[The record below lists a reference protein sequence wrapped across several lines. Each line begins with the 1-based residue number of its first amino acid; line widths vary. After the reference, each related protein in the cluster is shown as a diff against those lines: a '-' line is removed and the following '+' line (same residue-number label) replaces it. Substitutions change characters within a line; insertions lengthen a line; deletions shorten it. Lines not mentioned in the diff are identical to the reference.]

1 MFLHVSKKIG
11 VQHNFGYQDIRQ
23 TGSKKGWMCLFI
35 LQCGFLWS
43 QKDIIVPNP
52 FWKARLDF
60 QFLFSEVKVYVTVS
74 VTGVEQGPTGRY
86 SSQHL
91 LS

>member
-1 MFLHVSKKIG
+1 
-11 VQHNFGYQDIRQ
+11 
-23 TGSKKGWMCLFI
+23 MCLFI

-86 SSQHL
+86 SSPQ
-91 LS
+91 SGATAG

>member
-1 MFLHVSKKIG
+1 
-11 VQHNFGYQDIRQ
+11 
-23 TGSKKGWMCLFI
+23 MCLFI

-60 QFLFSEVKVYVTVS
+60 QLLFSEVKVYVTVS

-86 SSQHL
+86 SSQR
-91 LS
+91 S